1 MIHIEWWQT
10 TGLIL
15 EYSIKLLAIGIVPE
29 GRRPSSSSA
38 WLLAILL
45 VPVVGLP
52 LFLLMG
58 SKHINAR
65 RHRVQREANAMI
77 KDVHADFPDI
87 PPDARVT
94 DELLSIIRLNRT
106 LTSMPAVSGESRGVL
121 ADYTESLLRMAEAI
135 DSATSYVH
143 MEIYIVAWDNATD
156 EVFRAMERAV
166 HRGVKVRLLF
176 DQVGSW
182 KYPGYRGLGK
192 RLTSIGVDWH
202 IMLPLQPWRWR
213 FRRPDLRNHRK
224 ILVIDGEKAFIGSH
238 NVIDPSYRTR
248 RNVRAGRRWEDL
260 SVEVTGEIVLEAQAV
275 FAMDWYFE
283 AGEQLEAFDLAL
295 GTPLETLPEMAGL
308 PGILVGTPAPR
319 PGRPDA
325 VVNAMQLVPSGPG
338 YPTEPN
344 LRMFLA
350 LINGAKRRVSITSPY
365 FIPDEALL
373 SAMTSAA
380 YRGVEVELFVGK
392 ESDQFIVSHAQRSYY
407 SALLAAGVR
416 IYLYPSPTVLH
427 SKYMTVD
434 DEVGVIGSSNMDFRS
449 FALNYE
455 VMLLAFGGDL
465 DDLLRNN
472 DAAYR
477 AACTELTP
485 ELWATEPWYN
495 RYVDNV
501 CRLMSAVL

>member
-87 PPDARVT
+87 PPGARVT

-166 HRGVKVRLLF
+166 QRGVKVRLLF

-224 ILVIDGEKAFIGSH
+224 LLVIDGRVGFMGSQ
-238 NVIDPSYRTR
+238 NLIDSSY
-248 RNVRAGRRWEDL
+248 
-260 SVEVTGEIVLEAQAV
+260 
-275 FAMDWYFE
+275 
-283 AGEQLEAFDLAL
+283 
-295 GTPLETLPEMAGL
+295 
-308 PGILVGTPAPR
+308 
-319 PGRPDA
+319 
-325 VVNAMQLVPSGPG
+325 
-338 YPTEPN
+338 
-344 LRMFLA
+344 
-350 LINGAKRRVSITSPY
+350 
-365 FIPDEALL
+365 
-373 SAMTSAA
+373 
-380 YRGVEVELFVGK
+380 
-392 ESDQFIVSHAQRSYY
+392 
-407 SALLAAGVR
+407 
-416 IYLYPSPTVLH
+416 
-427 SKYMTVD
+427 
-434 DEVGVIGSSNMDFRS
+434 
-449 FALNYE
+449 
-455 VMLLAFGGDL
+455 
-465 DDLLRNN
+465 
-472 DAAYR
+472 
-477 AACTELTP
+477 
-485 ELWATEPWYN
+485 
-495 RYVDNV
+495 
-501 CRLMSAVL
+501 LMSTNIKKGRH

>member
-87 PPDARVT
+87 PPGARVT

-166 HRGVKVRLLF
+166 QRGVKVRLLF

-224 ILVIDGEKAFIGSH
+224 LLVIDGRVGFMGSQ
-238 NVIDPSYRTR
+238 NLIDSSYLMST
-248 RNVRAGRRWEDL
+248 NIKKGRHWVDVM
-260 SVEVTGEIVLEAQAV
+260 VELTGPIVTSLEMV
-275 FAMDWYFE
+275 FAMDWYMESEEILIGDADSLPNSPHQKTSSSSSHPGPDTAQNPTCDCSTPWCTTPRTGSSCAAPISFPMSPYSKPSPP
-283 AGEQLEAFDLAL
+283 LA
-295 GTPLETLPEMAGL
+295 T
-308 PGILVGTPAPR
+308 
-319 PGRPDA
+319 
-325 VVNAMQLVPSGPG
+325 VVC
-338 YPTEPN
+338 
-344 LRMFLA
+344 
-350 LINGAKRRVSITSPY
+350 VSICWSAKNLTNSWSATPNPATTRDSSKPDYASSSTPPPTSC
-365 FIPDEALL
+365 IA
-373 SAMTSAA
+373 
-380 YRGVEVELFVGK
+380 
-392 ESDQFIVSHAQRSYY
+392 
-407 SALLAAGVR
+407 
-416 IYLYPSPTVLH
+416 
-427 SKYMTVD
+427 
-434 DEVGVIGSSNMDFRS
+434 SS
-449 FALNYE
+449 
-455 VMLLAFGGDL
+455 
-465 DDLLRNN
+465 
-472 DAAYR
+472 
-477 AACTELTP
+477 
-485 ELWATEPWYN
+485 
-495 RYVDNV
+495 
-501 CRLMSAVL
+501 

>member
-87 PPDARVT
+87 PPGARVT

-166 HRGVKVRLLF
+166 QRGVKVRLLF

-224 ILVIDGEKAFIGSH
+224 LLVIDGRVGFMGSQ
-238 NVIDPSYRTR
+238 NLIDSSYLMSTTDSHVPGNGIRHGLVHGER
-248 RNVRAGRRWEDL
+248 RNPYRR
-260 SVEVTGEIVLEAQAV
+260 
-275 FAMDWYFE
+275 
-283 AGEQLEAFDLAL
+283 
-295 GTPLETLPEMAGL
+295 
-308 PGILVGTPAPR
+308 
-319 PGRPDA
+319 
-325 VVNAMQLVPSGPG
+325 
-338 YPTEPN
+338 
-344 LRMFLA
+344 
-350 LINGAKRRVSITSPY
+350 RR
-365 FIPDEALL
+365 
-373 SAMTSAA
+373 
-380 YRGVEVELFVGK
+380 
-392 ESDQFIVSHAQRSYY
+392 
-407 SALLAAGVR
+407 
-416 IYLYPSPTVLH
+416 
-427 SKYMTVD
+427 
-434 DEVGVIGSSNMDFRS
+434 
-449 FALNYE
+449 
-455 VMLLAFGGDL
+455 
-465 DDLLRNN
+465 
-472 DAAYR
+472 
-477 AACTELTP
+477 
-485 ELWATEPWYN
+485 
-495 RYVDNV
+495 
-501 CRLMSAVL
+501 

>member
-87 PPDARVT
+87 PPGARVT

-166 HRGVKVRLLF
+166 QRGVKVRLLF

-224 ILVIDGEKAFIGSH
+224 LLVIDGRVGFMGSQ
-238 NVIDPSYRTR
+238 NLIDSSYLMST
-248 RNVRAGRRWEDL
+248 NIKKGRHWVDVM
-260 SVEVTGEIVLEAQAV
+260 VELTGPIVTSLEMV
-275 FAMDWYFE
+275 FSMDWYME
-283 AGEQLEAFDLAL
+283 SEEILIGDADS
-295 GTPLETLPEMAGL
+295 LPNS
-308 PGILVGTPAPR
+308 PAPEN
-319 PGRPDA
+319 
-325 VVNAMQLVPSGPG
+325 VLQLIPSGPG
-338 YPTEPN
+338 YSTEPN
-344 LRMFLA
+344 LRLFNSVVHHA
-350 LINGAKRRVSITSPY
+350 KDRLILCSPY
-365 FIPDEALL
+365 FIPDESLL
-373 SAMTSAA
+373 EAVTTAC
-380 YRGVEVELFVGK
+380 YRGVRVDLLVSE
-392 ESDQFIVSHAQRSYY
+392 ESDQFMVGHAQSSYY
-407 SALLAAGVR
+407 QGLLEAGLR
-416 IYLYPSPTVLH
+416 IFLYPAPDVLH
-427 SKYMTVD
+427 SKFMIAD
-434 DEVGVIGSSNMDFRS
+434 PLGVSAAVVGSSNMDMRS
-449 FALNYE
+449 FGLNYE
-455 VMLLAFGGDL
+455 ISLLVASGDL
-465 DDLLRNN
+465 IDSLYDL
-472 DAAYR
+472 AEEYMSVS
-477 AACTELTP
+477 TELTL
-485 ELWATEPWYN
+485 EEWN
-495 RYVDNV
+495 KRGFIRRYVDNAM
-501 CRLMSAVL
+501 RLTSALQ

>member
-87 PPDARVT
+87 PPGARVT

-166 HRGVKVRLLF
+166 QRGVKVRLLF

-192 RLTSIGVDWH
+192 RLTSIGCRCNPGGGGSDA
-202 IMLPLQPWRWR
+202 PTC
-213 FRRPDLRNHRK
+213 
-224 ILVIDGEKAFIGSH
+224 VITANS
-238 NVIDPSYRTR
+238 
-248 RNVRAGRRWEDL
+248 WL
-260 SVEVTGEIVLEAQAV
+260 STAASASWGH
-275 FAMDWYFE
+275 
-283 AGEQLEAFDLAL
+283 
-295 GTPLETLPEMAGL
+295 
-308 PGILVGTPAPR
+308 
-319 PGRPDA
+319 
-325 VVNAMQLVPSGPG
+325 
-338 YPTEPN
+338 
-344 LRMFLA
+344 
-350 LINGAKRRVSITSPY
+350 KTS
-365 FIPDEALL
+365 
-373 SAMTSAA
+373 
-380 YRGVEVELFVGK
+380 
-392 ESDQFIVSHAQRSYY
+392 
-407 SALLAAGVR
+407 
-416 IYLYPSPTVLH
+416 
-427 SKYMTVD
+427 
-434 DEVGVIGSSNMDFRS
+434 
-449 FALNYE
+449 
-455 VMLLAFGGDL
+455 
-465 DDLLRNN
+465 
-472 DAAYR
+472 
-477 AACTELTP
+477 LTP
-485 ELWATEPWYN
+485 PTSCPPTSKKAGIGLT
-495 RYVDNV
+495 
-501 CRLMSAVL
+501 